1 MTCVLVEVR
10 RQIYRW
16 TSRYFALCSSRV
28 VAVVVV
34 EVVLVVVVVV
44 LVVVVVVATART
56 VLTHPYYE
64 NNQQTHFSV
73 FDVFYSQYSHQHVS
87 TAIAAS
93 FRVMLLLQV
102 YKGTDVVSC
111 VTHIILTEIIII
123 SNCYGISVTQL
134 TPSASL
140 CSCNN
145 NITLTMV
152 AIPVETCW

>member
-87 TAIAAS
+87 TGIATIV
-93 FRVMLLLQV
+93 RVILLLHEHRDAD
-102 YKGTDVVSC
+102 GVSC
-111 VTHIILTEIIII
+111 VTD
-123 SNCYGISVTQL
+123 
-134 TPSASL
+134 
-140 CSCNN
+140 
-145 NITLTMV
+145 
-152 AIPVETCW
+152 IP